1 MTSNEGQRAAVEAR
15 RTVIDSTAP
24 VSRHDTALQR
34 YLVALEHADQVHE
47 SSPSNQGHSELH
59 GDRPHGELPI
69 QSGPVRAVVA
79 AAAAASPDG
88 LLAPIGSG
96 ETAAAH
102 HREREKVSSRSDL
115 VVVGIDTSSSS
126 YTAYGWAAEEAVR
139 RHAVLRLV
147 HAYTLPS
154 HGFPGYNP
162 MSHDAQ
168 TALRAAGEEVL
179 QDTAATLRASH
190 PSLTIDTRLIQG
202 DPVAALQA
210 QSEQARL
217 TVVGSRGS
225 GRLTGLV
232 LGSVAMAI
240 SSTNT
245 APVAVIH
252 PHQRAF
258 PSGPV
263 VVGVDGSPT
272 SEAAVAFAFE
282 AAALRRTKLVAVH
295 SWNDAVVDAA
305 FPEHPILI
313 DPAEIDSEERALL
326 SERLAGWHEKYPDVI
341 VEQIVVHGRPTPAL
355 LGYGESSELIVVGS
369 RGRGGFKGM
378 LLGSTSHALIMHSQC
393 PVVVVRP
400 NVLV

>member
-1 MTSNEGQRAAVEAR
+1 MTSNESQRAAMEAR

-24 VSRHDTALQR
+24 ASRHDAALQR
-34 YLVALEHADQVHE
+34 YLVALEQADRMPEPLHHE
-47 SSPSNQGHSELH
+47 QSH
-59 GDRPHGELPI
+59 GEQSHGELPV
-69 QSGPVRAVVA
+69 QSGPVRTVVPA
-79 AAAAASPDG
+79 ATAASADG
-88 LLAPIGSG
+88 RLPPIGGG
-96 ETAAAH
+96 ETAPAH
-102 HREREKVSSRSDL
+102 HSGHEKTSSRSDL

-126 YTAYGWAAEEAVR
+126 YTAYGWAAEEAAR

-154 HGFPGYNP
+154 RAFPGYNP

-168 TALRAAGEEVL
+168 TALRAAGEELL
-179 QDTAATLRASH
+179 QDTAATLQQSN
-190 PSLTIDTRLIQG
+190 PSLSIDTRLIQG

-240 SSTNT
+240 ASTNT

-258 PSGPV
+258 RNGPV

-313 DPAEIDSEERALL
+313 DPAEIDTQERALL
-326 SERLAGWHEKYPDVI
+326 SERLAGWHEKYPDVV
-341 VEQIVVHGRPTPAL
+341 VEQTVVHGRPTPAL

>member
-1 MTSNEGQRAAVEAR
+1 MTSSESQRAAMEAR
-15 RTVIDSTAP
+15 RTVIGNTAP
-24 VSRHDTALQR
+24 VSRHDAALQR
-34 YLVALEHADQVHE
+34 YLAALEHADQVTESAHHE
-47 SSPSNQGHSELH
+47 QPH
-59 GDRPHGELPI
+59 GDLPT
-69 QSGPVRAVVA
+69 QSAPFRVAVA
-79 AAAAASPDG
+79 AAGAASADG
-88 LLAPIGSG
+88 LLAPIGIG
-96 ETAAAH
+96 DAAPEH
-102 HREREKVSSRSDL
+102 HEERDKVSSRTDL
-115 VVVGIDTSSSS
+115 VVAGIDSSSSS
-126 YTAYGWAAEEAVR
+126 YTAFGWAAEEAAR

-147 HAYTLPS
+147 HAYTMPAR
-154 HGFPGYNP
+154 GFPGYNP
-162 MSHDAQ
+162 MSHEAQ
-168 TALRAAGEEVL
+168 AALRAQGEELL
-179 QDTAATLRASH
+179 QDTAATLQQTH
-190 PSLTIDTRLIQG
+190 PSLTIDTRLIRG

-210 QSEQARL
+210 QSEHARL

-240 SSTNT
+240 ASTNT

-258 PSGPV
+258 PDGPV

-282 AAALRRTKLVAVH
+282 AAALRQTKLVAVH

-313 DPAEIDSEERALL
+313 DPAEIETEERALL
-326 SERLAGWHEKYPDVI
+326 SERLAGWHEKYPDVV
-341 VEQIVVHGRPTPAL
+341 VEQTVVHGRPTPAL
-355 LGYGESSELIVVGS
+355 LGFGETSALIVVGS

>member
-1 MTSNEGQRAAVEAR
+1 MTGNESQRAAMEAR
-15 RTVIDSTAP
+15 TTVIGSTAP
-24 VSRHDTALQR
+24 VSRHDAALQR
-34 YLVALEHADQVHE
+34 YLEALEHAELITEGAQHVH
-47 SSPSNQGHSELH
+47 SNS
-59 GDRPHGELPI
+59 DLPT
-69 QSGPVRAVVA
+69 QSAPVRMAVA
-79 AAAAASPDG
+79 AASAASVDG
-88 LLAPIGSG
+88 LLAPIGIG
-96 ETAAAH
+96 ETAPAELSD
-102 HREREKVSSRSDL
+102 RERVSSRTDL
-115 VVVGIDTSSSS
+115 VVVGIDSSSSS
-126 YTAYGWAAEEAVR
+126 YTAFGWAAEEAAR

-147 HAYTLPS
+147 HAYTLPGR
-154 HGFPGYNP
+154 GFPGHNP

-168 TALRAAGEEVL
+168 TALRTEGEELL
-179 QDTAATLRASH
+179 QDTAATLRLTH
-190 PSLTIDTRLIQG
+190 PTLTIDTRLIQG

-240 SSTNT
+240 ASTNT

-252 PHQRAF
+252 PHQRAV
-258 PSGPV
+258 PDGPV

-272 SEAAVAFAFE
+272 SEAAIAYAFE
-282 AAALRRTKLVAVH
+282 AAALRRAKLIAVH
-295 SWNDAVVDAA
+295 SWNDAVVDEA

-313 DPAEIDSEERALL
+313 DPSEVDTEERALL
-326 SERLAGWHEKYPDVI
+326 SERLAGWHEKYPDVV
-341 VEQIVVHGRPTPAL
+341 VEQTVVHGRPTPAL
-355 LGYGESSELIVVGS
+355 LGYGETSALIVVGS

-378 LLGSTSHALIMHSQC
+378 LLGSTSHALIMHSAC